1 MTRHLRARL
10 GATILIGLAAAAL
23 AAPAAHAGQ
32 CPAGQMRPGAR
43 TEGMTAPRDV
53 TDTVLASIDVAREPA
68 AIDGREFRLRR
79 LVIQPGG
86 VVPWHSHAE
95 RPAIIHVVKGE
106 VVEYAS
112 NCAVGITH
120 KAGESVAEKSGISHW
135 WRNESRAP
143 VELLSADL
151 LPVSATPAEKRM
163 M

>member
-1 MTRHLRARL
+1 MSALLSKRFGATLLLGL
-10 GATILIGLAAAAL
+10 GALA
-23 AAPAAHAGQ
+23 AAPAANAGQ
-32 CPAGQMRPGAR
+32 CPAGQMRDGAR
-43 TEGMTAPRDV
+43 TSGMTMPKDV
-53 TDTVLASIDVAREPA
+53 TDTVIASIDVAKEPA
-68 AIDGREFRLRR
+68 QIAGRNFRLRR

-95 RPAIIHVVKGE
+95 RPAIIHIVKGE

-112 NCAVGITH
+112 NCAAGITH
-120 KAGESVAEKSGISHW
+120 KAGDSVAEQSGVSHW

-151 LPVSATPAEKRM
+151 LPVSATPGEARM